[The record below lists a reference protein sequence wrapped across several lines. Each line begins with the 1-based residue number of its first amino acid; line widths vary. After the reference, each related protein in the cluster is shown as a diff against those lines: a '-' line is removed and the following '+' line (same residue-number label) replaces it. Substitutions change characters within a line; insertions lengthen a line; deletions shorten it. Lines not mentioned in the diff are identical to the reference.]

1 MYKVTVVGCGQ
12 LGSRHLQAVV
22 TLPHIASIDVVD
34 PRPES
39 LIMGK
44 DLVYQA
50 TDRQPQIRYRWLSF
64 IAEASTNGDL
74 CIIATQ
80 AEGRLALVEQAAA
93 LGYRRFLLEKVLTQS
108 VAEYEKLLAFAE
120 AQQLSIWV
128 NCKSRAHPI
137 WKHVRA
143 RIAHNEPLLYSS
155 LGGNHGL
162 ANNGVHMADLFVYFT
177 GTKQIHSAGAQIDPV
192 LHPTKR
198 GQYDLSGTLHGYDFP
213 NGSQFT
219 LMYAA
224 DNVASPV
231 DVVKTADYLWV
242 VDQMK
247 RQAFEASAETGGVL
261 RPIPF
266 EGNLFVS
273 HMTKKF
279 AADIL
284 LTGKCEL
291 PTLADC
297 YPAHR
302 FVLSELL
309 PMFNQL
315 LNKDDDQCPVT

>member
-1 MYKVTVVGCGQ
+1 MGQERVHQVTDKQ
-12 LGSRHLQAVV
+12 S
-22 TLPHIASIDVVD
+22 
-34 PRPES
+34 
-39 LIMGK
+39 
-44 DLVYQA
+44 
-50 TDRQPQIRYRWLSF
+50 QIRYRWLSGM
-64 IAEASTNGDL
+64 AEASTNADL

-80 AEGRLALVEQAAA
+80 AEGRLALVEQAVE
-93 LGYRRFLLEKVLTQS
+93 LGYRRFLLEKVISQS
-108 VAEYEKLLAFAE
+108 VTEYLKLLTLAE
-120 AQQLSIWV
+120 ARQLSIWV

-143 RIAHNEPLLYSS
+143 RIAPTEPVLYSS

-162 ANNGVHMADLFVYFT
+162 ANNGVHMADLFVFLT
-177 GTKQIHSAGAQIDPV
+177 GTKQILSAGAQIDRV
-192 LHPTKR
+192 LHLTKR
-198 GQYDLSGTLHGYDFP
+198 GQYDLSGTLHGYEAQ
-213 NGSQFT
+213 NGSHFT

-224 DNVASPV
+224 NHVASPV
-231 DVVKTADYLWV
+231 DVVQTAGYRWV

-247 RQAFEASAETGGVL
+247 RQAFEASAETGGEL

-266 EGNLFVS
+266 EGNLAVS
-273 HMTKKF
+273 HMTKAF
-279 AADIL
+279 VADIL
-284 LTGKCEL
+284 PTGQCEL